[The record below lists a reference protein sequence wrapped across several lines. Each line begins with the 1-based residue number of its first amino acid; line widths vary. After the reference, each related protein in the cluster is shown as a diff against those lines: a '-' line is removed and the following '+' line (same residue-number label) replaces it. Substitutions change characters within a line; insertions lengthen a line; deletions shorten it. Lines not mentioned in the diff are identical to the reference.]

1 MTSRAFD
8 VMIESLSPTKAFI
21 NVDFPTF
28 DFRLYLQNLLYV
40 PFNILFI
47 LQR

>member
-8 VMIESLSPTKAFI
+8 VMIESLSLQKHSLMW
-21 NVDFPTF
+21 TF
-28 DFRLYLQNLLYV
+28 QRLDFRLYLQNLLYV